1 MSVKQL
7 TKDNFDAIVGPSDL
21 VVIDFTADW
30 CEPCQAFSTHFE
42 SLAHEFDEAVFAQV
56 NVGEQPDLAEEFN
69 VRSVPTVMILRHH
82 VAVYLQPGSI
92 SANELK
98 RLLNDAKALSM
109 EQINAAVGT
118 PAASDSSD
126 LA

>member
-7 TKDNFDAIVGPSDL
+7 TKDNFDAVVGPSDL

-42 SLAHEFDEAVFAQV
+42 SLAHEFDEAVFAQI

-82 VAVYLQPGSI
+82 VAVFMQSGSI
-92 SANELK
+92 SGSELK
-98 RLLNDAKALSM
+98 RLLNDAKALDM
-109 EQINAAVGT
+109 ETIQ
-118 PAASDSSD
+118 SSLREGGAD
-126 LA
+126 EAIQK